1 MQIIM
6 NVNTEELT
14 KVAQELMAAAGTLV
28 TGTNATNVCN
38 LSTVEDCPAT
48 KVVVNEQ
55 LADELKKA
63 FKDCKNVVKLSDLEN
78 VKDIEKPHFNLSN
91 ALTDVIDNMADAE
104 GYNLYD
110 EGIKTKSVAAD
121 LAPEVRKFVNLA
133 RLAAA
138 GEHEEARA
146 TVFDQAADNIMKAIS
161 MVTQKSIAD
170 PSNKFTKDVKIVAE
184 SILRFFL
191 NEYTNEDDCDYELH
205 FCNRVPKK
213 EDKVEEK
220 EADKDTT
227 DTTDDDWD
235 VDPDW
240 DDDIDEYPEPSKKN
254 LPDVRVS
261 DFGQFRA
268 ICIDFLDEYVHEA
281 NTMKWANTALS
292 YNIDDSCYTGELPHT
307 YKADNFY
314 RFSIDIED
322 GFCIGIEEF
331 VYNTDP
337 NFSAVLKPVN
347 VYAINVKF
355 EADYD
360 GVSECNVSEK
370 ISNWDI
376 RNDMLIKFIKNVEI
390 FMVARQIPQ
399 TVKAIEARPAH
410 I

>member
-6 NVNTEELT
+6 NLNTEELT
-14 KVAQELMAAAGTLV
+14 KVAQELMTTAGTLV
-28 TGTNATNVCN
+28 TGANATNVCN

-48 KVVVNEQ
+48 KVMVNED
-55 LADELKKA
+55 LVTELKKA
-63 FKDCKNVVKLSDLEN
+63 FKDCKNTVKLSDLEKAN
-78 VKDIEKPHFNLSN
+78 IMEKPHFNLTD
-91 ALTDVIDNMADAE
+91 ALTEVIDNMAADE

-133 RLAAA
+133 RLTVA
-138 GEHEEARA
+138 GEHDEAKA
-146 TVFDQAADNIMKAIS
+146 TVFDQAADSIMKAIS

-213 EDKVEEK
+213 IYEVEEK
-220 EADKDTT
+220 KAEE

-235 VDPDW
+235 FDFDD
-240 DDDIDEYPEPSKKN
+240 DDDIDNLPKPSKEN

-307 YKADNFY
+307 YKGDNFY

-376 RNDMLIKFIKNVEI
+376 RNDMLIKFIKNIEI
-390 FMVARQIPQ
+390 FMVARKMPQ
-399 TVKAIEARPAH
+399 TVKGIATISAH